1 MYNISKSDKSKK
13 EGRMKDN
20 QRLPDAELEI
30 MMAIWD
36 ANETVTS
43 EYLMEV
49 LNKDWVKPTLL
60 NLLNRLVHRGFVKC
74 EKVGKINYYT
84 AIEKKEKYLQ
94 RESKN
99 FLKQM
104 HQNSISSLLVS
115 LYGGKKLSKKEVEE
129 LDRFIEEAK

>member
-1 MYNISKSDKSKK
+1 
-13 EGRMKDN
+13 MKDN

-60 NLLNRLVHRGFVKC
+60 NLLNRLVQRGFVKC

>member
-1 MYNISKSDKSKK
+1 
-13 EGRMKDN
+13 MKDN
-20 QRLPDAELEI
+20 KKLPDAELEV

-36 ANETVTS
+36 AKDTVTS

-49 LNKDWVKPTLL
+49 LNKTWTKPTLL
-60 NLLNRLVHRGFVKC
+60 NFLNRLIQRGFVKC

-84 AIEKKEKYLQ
+84 AIEKKEKYVQ
-94 RESKN
+94 KESKN

-104 HQNSISSLLVS
+104 HQNSISSLLAS
-115 LYGGKKLSKKEVEE
+115 LYGGKKLSKKEIEE

>member
-1 MYNISKSDKSKK
+1 MYNINKSDKSKK

-60 NLLNRLVHRGFVKC
+60 NLLNRFELPRKLLIVLFSLNCSTKTISRYQ
-74 EKVGKINYYT
+74 EK
-84 AIEKKEKYLQ
+84 
-94 RESKN
+94 
-99 FLKQM
+99 
-104 HQNSISSLLVS
+104 IS
-115 LYGGKKLSKKEVEE
+115 
-129 LDRFIEEAK
+129 